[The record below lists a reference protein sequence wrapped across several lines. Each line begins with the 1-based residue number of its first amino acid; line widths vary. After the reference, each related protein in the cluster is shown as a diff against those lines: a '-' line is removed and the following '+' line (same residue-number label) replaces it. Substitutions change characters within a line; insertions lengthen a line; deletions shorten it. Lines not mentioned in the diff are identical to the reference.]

1 MICKNPMCNVRLT
14 KQQISRKTVYCCPTC
29 RADAKKNTPP
39 AWGGNRPGG
48 ERDKAKHDTKTATK
62 AVRLGL
68 IHKEAAWMKAAEEDY
83 RAWKSKFKSSIP

>member
-1 MICKNPMCNVRLT
+1 VQRPAHQAANQPQDGLLLHHLPRRCEEEH
-14 KQQISRKTVYCCPTC
+14 PTGM
-29 RADAKKNTPP
+29 
-39 AWGGNRPGG
+39 GGNRPGG